1 MLQKTIAM
9 RETVLHSIFLDLREA
24 YDALDKK
31 LCLNILSGY
40 GSGTRTIH
48 ILKTYWS
55 WLQIADKAGGGLRAR
70 LPETPWGN
78 SWGPPVAHN
87 I

>member
-24 YDALDKK
+24 YDVLDRK

-40 GSGTRTIH
+40 GMGTRTIH

-55 WLQIADKAGGGLRAR
+55 WLQIADKAGGGITG
-70 LPETPWGN
+70 TPSRDTMG
-78 SWGPPVAHN
+78 
-87 I
+87 